1 MPEETTSED
10 YMPFIKA
17 QHQRLDLVEAQ
28 LAILSERA
36 GVPYQRAAD
45 EAPPPVR
52 RLVAE
57 GKRLEAIQELRAG
70 GLSMVDAKRIV
81 DRMWRCVR
89 TPTAGQSPDAAA
101 TSAAKV
107 RFHGARPGSDGLRE
121 RLQALSDRAE
131 DRIDPAT

>member
-81 DRMWRCVR
+81 DRM
-89 TPTAGQSPDAAA
+89 
-101 TSAAKV
+101 
-107 RFHGARPGSDGLRE
+107 
-121 RLQALSDRAE
+121 
-131 DRIDPAT
+131 